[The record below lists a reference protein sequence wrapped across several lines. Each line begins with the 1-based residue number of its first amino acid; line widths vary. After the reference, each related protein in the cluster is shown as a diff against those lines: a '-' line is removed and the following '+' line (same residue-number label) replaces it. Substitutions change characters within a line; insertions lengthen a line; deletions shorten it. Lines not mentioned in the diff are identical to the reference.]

1 MKNWVVYS
9 FLQRLVV
16 QLALVACM
24 LCMMCV
30 TAAGQASPEQPQIIN
45 NTGDTAAIRRLI
57 ASGEKIVATMP
68 NSDQALLKFRKAFYE
83 SRRANYADGV
93 ALSLYQ
99 MGRIYKEKGMYDTAI
114 KHFRLGLYYIPAVTD
129 KNIPG
134 KLLNGVG
141 TCYFL
146 KTDYRLAS
154 AYFYKTLEE
163 IRQKRLTDPYFIT
176 LLYSNFGYLWI
187 QLNDSA
193 QALQYLTLA
202 EKVAI
207 ASGEKR
213 TLTNIYCNLGNY
225 YYSFGQDLAKVLQYN
240 RLALKLARE
249 NNDLRAE
256 QIAIH
261 NLGSV
266 LLYQGQPAE
275 ALSYFRD
282 ALDLKTHSDPYTSA
296 IGEYFSLGYAYLL
309 LKDYKQAE
317 KNASICLAKA
327 KETGLREYIAKSY
340 ELLHLIYAETHQ
352 YKDAYKFSTLFI
364 QMHDSIISTE
374 KSRAI
379 REMEIKYRTSEKDR
393 DIMQKKLLISRQ
405 ENNLRNKNI
414 WIAFISVGLLLTIIS
429 LASLF
434 RRHKHKQRLQQQQIR
449 ILKQEQEIG
458 SLKAMMQGVEKE
470 RSRIARELH
479 DGIGG
484 MLAAIRMN
492 LGVLKQE
499 DYASPGKID
508 EIMHMVVDTATE
520 VRKTAH
526 NLMPDI
532 LDKHELPEA
541 LVIYCEHISK
551 SNELEIE
558 LQFHGDMEPL
568 SKNVQLM
575 LYRIFQELI
584 QNVVKHSGATYA
596 AIQMVQHNRTLS
608 IFIEDNG
615 TGFSPNN
622 VVEGLGLE
630 NLRYRVQSLHGELSI
645 TSEKGK
651 HTTVYMEFDLD
662 KLKYEAVV

>member
-1 MKNWVVYS
+1 MSCAIAV
-9 FLQRLVV
+9 
-16 QLALVACM
+16 
-24 LCMMCV
+24 
-30 TAAGQASPEQPQIIN
+30 GQVSSEQPQVISSA
-45 NTGDTAAIRRLI
+45 GDTAAINRMI
-57 ASGEKIVATMP
+57 AAGEKMIAVMP
-68 NSDQALLKFRKAFYE
+68 NSDQALTKFRQAFYE

-93 ALSLYQ
+93 AFSLYQ

-114 KHFRLGLYYIPAVTD
+114 RHFRLGLYYVPAVRD

-134 KLLNGVG
+134 KLLNGIG

-146 KTDYRLAS
+146 KTDYRQAS
-154 AYFYKTLEE
+154 AYFFRTLEE
-163 IRQKRLTDPYFIT
+163 IRQNRLTDPYYVAQ
-176 LLYSNFGYLWI
+176 LYSNFGYLWVH
-187 QLNDSA
+187 LNDSA
-193 QALQYLTLA
+193 QALQYLTQA
-202 EKVAI
+202 EKVA
-207 ASGEKR
+207 AAAGEKR
-213 TLTNIYCNLGNY
+213 ILTNIYCNLGNY
-225 YYSFGQDLAKVLQYN
+225 YYSFGQDLAKVLKYN
-240 RLALKLARE
+240 RLALKTARE
-249 NNDLRAE
+249 NDDLRGE

-275 ALSYFRD
+275 ALTYFRD
-282 ALDLKTHSDPYTSA
+282 ALNLQTHSDPYSSA

-317 KNASICLAKA
+317 KNATICLNKA
-327 KETGLREYIAKSY
+327 KETGMREYIAKSY
-340 ELLHLIYAETHQ
+340 ELLYLIYAETHQ
-352 YKDAYKFSTLFI
+352 YKGAYEFATLFI
-364 QMHDSIISTE
+364 QIHDSIISTE
-374 KSRAI
+374 KSRSI

-393 DIMQKKLLISRQ
+393 EIVQKQLLISRQ

-414 WIAFISVGLLLTIIS
+414 WIGFISVGLLLTVIS

-499 DYASPGKID
+499 GYTSPGKID

-551 SNELEIE
+551 SNKLEIE
-558 LQFHGDMEPL
+558 LQFHGDIEPL
-568 SKNVQLM
+568 TKNVQLM

-615 TGFSPNN
+615 TGFSPDQAT
-622 VVEGLGLE
+622 EGVGLE
-630 NLRYRVQSLHGELSI
+630 NLRYRVQSLYGDLSI

-662 KLKYEAVV
+662 KLKYEAVA